1 MSIEIL
7 KEFMFSFVL
16 MLALI
21 VAAGVLLFSII
32 EPRFKEQ
39 FALRTF
45 EAIRYWR
52 KTWFGR

>member
-52 KTWFGR
+52 KT